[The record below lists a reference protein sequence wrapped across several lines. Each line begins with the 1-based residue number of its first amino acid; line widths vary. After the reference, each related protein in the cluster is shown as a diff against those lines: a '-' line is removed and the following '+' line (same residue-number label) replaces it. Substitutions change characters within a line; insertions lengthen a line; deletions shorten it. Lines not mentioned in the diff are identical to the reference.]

1 MYPGTPQIH
10 DRKIKT
16 DFYST
21 QITTVPVHRVQV
33 RLYRCVRVYVYYFY
47 KLQLL
52 PVVHTCVCT
61 QLPVSIKIT
70 LFFFSFENINQLSTP
85 ESALFYLRY
94 TLYSVHTC
102 TVPLL
107 VHL

>member
-1 MYPGTPQIH
+1 MYFMAVYTRVVPGTPQIH

-21 QITTVPVHRVQV
+21 QITVPVHRVQV

-52 PVVHTCVCT
+52 PVVHTCVYA
-61 QLPVSIKIT
+61 IT
-70 LFFFSFENINQLSTP
+70 GFNQD
-85 ESALFYLRY
+85 YMK
-94 TLYSVHTC
+94 
-102 TVPLL
+102 
-107 VHL
+107 